1 MHSSTKRILFVE
13 DDLNLGFVVKDQLE
27 DHGFTIDWAT
37 KGRQALS
44 KALSKEYDIALL
56 DVMLPEMGGFELAEE
71 IVEAKPELPLSF
83 PDC

>member
-56 DVMLPEMGGFELAEE
+56 DVMLPEMEDSNWPKKLL
-71 IVEAKPELPLSF
+71 KPSQSYPFFS
-83 PDC
+83 